1 MLLRTSCLTGLFA
14 LLLAPATAAADGFD
28 LEGDLEYRADT
39 TYINPFELGGT
50 RVTHG
55 TWTDQRLRT
64 DWRLRHPGTVELHLQ
79 ADILSGVLF
88 GDTGSYGGDPSTNSG
103 VSIATKQPNTT
114 TWDIGLRKGDDPL

>member
-64 DWRLRHPGTVELHLQ
+64 DWRLRHPGTVELHLP

-103 VSIATKQPNTT
+103 VVSIPAS
-114 TWDIGLRKGDDPL
+114 